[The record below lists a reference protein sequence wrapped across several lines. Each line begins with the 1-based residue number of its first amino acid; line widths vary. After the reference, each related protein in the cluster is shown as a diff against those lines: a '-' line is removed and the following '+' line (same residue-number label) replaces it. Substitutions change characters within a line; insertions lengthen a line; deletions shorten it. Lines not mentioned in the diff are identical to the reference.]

1 MLVSNPISSGAYGGP
16 DRWRL
21 CHLRTVVSKVSL
33 GVDVRQQ
40 GVGREREWRNVWEGG
55 FYAPGLGWQLVT
67 KAPEVMVERRPS
79 LDGRRVCGVSVL
91 VCTEWRRGL

>member
-1 MLVSNPISSGAYGGP
+1 M
-16 DRWRL
+16 L
-21 CHLRTVVSKVSL
+21 CHLRIVVSKVFL

-40 GVGREREWRNVWEGG
+40 GGGRERVEECLGG

-67 KAPEVMVERRPS
+67 KAQGVMVERRHS

-91 VCTEWRRGL
+91 VCTEWWRGL